1 MEFENF
7 TDHIQDV
14 IFQKTSEYL
23 SDCVG
28 TNDWGEE
35 LHEAHGLIMYNV
47 VKAISKTMKINE

>member
-7 TDHIQDV
+7 KDYIHDI

-47 VKAISKTMKINE
+47 VKAIGKKMNIK

>member
-7 TDHIQDV
+7 KEYLHDI
-14 IFQKTSEYL
+14 IFQQTSEYL

-47 VKAISKTMKINE
+47 VKAIGKKMNIK